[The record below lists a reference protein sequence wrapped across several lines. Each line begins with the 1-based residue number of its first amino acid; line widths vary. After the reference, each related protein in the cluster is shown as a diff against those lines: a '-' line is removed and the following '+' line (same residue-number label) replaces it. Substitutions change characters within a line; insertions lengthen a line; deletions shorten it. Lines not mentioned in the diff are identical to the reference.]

1 MSSRRTETTPDAE
14 NTSDVETA
22 SSTEPAAGATATG
35 SARST
40 AATPLSAAA
49 AAAAAA
55 RPRAKRRTDGIR
67 KPGAGTALAERA
79 ADSPGDAAVEDARD
93 TERPPAE
100 GHSTGLDTVVEAPA
114 AQDGAAEDAP
124 VPAPVRKIKTVTE
137 PASDLTAAVA
147 DPADRKRV
155 RLLFGLAGAAV
166 LLVAAS
172 VVVGVG
178 AFTARSAGPL
188 ANQAFVDSAATSE
201 LVGQVTSAMTTV
213 YSYDYNTLPANE
225 AAANAVI
232 TGKFATEFPRVF
244 DPVKK
249 LAPQEQAVLK
259 STVPAAGVIMLQG
272 DHARLLMMVDQ
283 TGTRG
288 TAQEPTGATA
298 RLVVD
303 AQKVDGRWKISEVTP
318 E

>member
-14 NTSDVETA
+14 ITSDAETA

-35 SARST
+35 SAGST
-40 AATPLSAAA
+40 ATAPAATAAA
-49 AAAAAA
+49 AAD
-55 RPRAKRRTDGIR
+55 RPRTKRRTDGIR
-67 KPGAGTALAERA
+67 RPGAGTALAERA
-79 ADSPGDAAVEDARD
+79 
-93 TERPPAE
+93 TERPRAAAE
-100 GHSTGLDTVVEAPA
+100 RDSDGHTAELA
-114 AQDGAAEDAP
+114 AATEDAP
-124 VPAPVRKIKTVTE
+124 VTSSAVDGPAEDTPAPAPVRKIETVGE
-137 PASDLTAAVA
+137 PTDVLAPAA
-147 DPADRKRV
+147 DPAERKRL

-178 AFTARSAGPL
+178 AFAARSSGPL
-188 ANQAFVDSAATSE
+188 SNQAFVNTAATAE
-201 LVGQVTSAMTTV
+201 LVGQVTNAMTTV

-225 AAANAVI
+225 AAAKGVI

-244 DPVKK
+244 EPVKQ

-259 STVPAAGVIMLQG
+259 STVPAAGVILLQG
-272 DHARLLMMVDQ
+272 DRARLLMMVDQ

-288 TAQEPTGATA
+288 TAKEPTGATA

-303 AQKVDGRWKISEVTP
+303 AEKVDGRWKIAEVTP